1 MRVAK
6 ETERQK
12 IMSAITPLVYQLG
25 LGGIGGFIAGY
36 ALKKMM
42 KLAAVIVGLFVL
54 ALVYLG
60 YQGIISIDYSALG
73 NSVKNALGLTGAA
86 ANFLAPIIAHL
97 PFAGSFGLGFF
108 LGLKMG

>member
-1 MRVAK
+1 
-6 ETERQK
+6 
-12 IMSAITPLVYQLG
+12 MSAITPLVYQLG

-42 KLAAVIVGLFVL
+42 KLAAIIIGLFIL

-60 YQGIISIDYSALG
+60 YQGIISINYSELG
-73 NSVKNALGLTGAA
+73 NAVSGALGLTGAA
-86 ANFLAPIIAHL
+86 ADFLGPIIAHL

>member
-1 MRVAK
+1 
-6 ETERQK
+6 
-12 IMSAITPLVYQLG
+12 MSAAITPLVYQLG

-42 KLAAVIVGLFVL
+42 KLAAIVIGLFVL

-60 YQGIISIDYSALG
+60 YQGIISINYGELG
-73 NSVKNALGLTGAA
+73 NAVSGALGLTGTAA
-86 ANFLAPIIAHL
+86 GILGPIIAHL